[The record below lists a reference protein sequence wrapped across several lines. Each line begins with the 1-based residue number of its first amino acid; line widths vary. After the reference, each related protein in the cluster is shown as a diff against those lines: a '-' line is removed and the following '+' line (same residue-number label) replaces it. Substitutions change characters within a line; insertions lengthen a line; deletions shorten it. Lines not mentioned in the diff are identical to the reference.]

1 MKFTIPSITITL
13 PTINFPTTTAT
24 KATIKQ
30 KLHTL
35 TALRTPK
42 LPDVPLPHSMAIL
55 NATLQDTI
63 LDKHSAHVNQARL
76 HQLSKTYNVRHLEHQ
91 LHFTY

>member
-1 MKFTIPSITITL
+1 MKLTIPAITIN
-13 PTINFPTTTAT
+13 IPTTTITNTIT
-24 KATIKQ
+24 KLK
-30 KLHTL
+30 
-35 TALRTPK
+35 ALRTPK

>member
-13 PTINFPTTTAT
+13 PTVNFPTTTTT

-42 LPDVPLPHSMAIL
+42 LPNLPLGHSLAIL
-55 NATLQDTI
+55 NDTLQDTI

-76 HQLSKTYNVRHLEHQ
+76 HRLSNTYNVSELQQQ
-91 LHFTY
+91 LQFSY